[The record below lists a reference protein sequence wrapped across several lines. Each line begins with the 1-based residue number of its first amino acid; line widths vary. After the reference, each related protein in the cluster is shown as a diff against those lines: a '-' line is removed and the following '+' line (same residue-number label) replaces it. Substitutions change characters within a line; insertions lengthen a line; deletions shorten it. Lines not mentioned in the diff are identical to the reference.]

1 LSYAYTTTS
10 SAGGMT
16 QNYSYANGT
25 FAGSAAVA
33 LTISTTTGGV
43 TSSSVSYYNPST
55 GASLGATPDP
65 TAVITFD
72 PPNYQDLINNAFYNI
87 GQIAT
92 VAVKARMT
100 GSQITSAFAAI
111 GGGTALTM
119 DYSYRIERK
128 PNESVTVPAGTFA
141 NTCKLQIDVTVSNV
155 KLEGN
160 DGSNPLYTSLFGTL
174 SSVFT
179 APFKNTVWLTS
190 ALPNVPKFYAE
201 TTGLAAGSATQVL
214 TSYSLAAR

>member
-1 LSYAYTTTS
+1 
-10 SAGGMT
+10 
-16 QNYSYANGT
+16 
-25 FAGSAAVA
+25 
-33 LTISTTTGGV
+33 
-43 TSSSVSYYNPST
+43 
-55 GASLGATPDP
+55 
-65 TAVITFD
+65 
-72 PPNYQDLINNAFYNI
+72 
-87 GQIAT
+87 
-92 VAVKARMT
+92 MT

-190 ALPNVPKFYAE
+190 ELPNVPKFYAE